1 MREGVCA
8 SRVALAAG
16 PPTTV
21 LDFLRQRLPRVT
33 DWDERLASGEVL
45 DAAGRPVGPREPC
58 RHGAVLWYWRQ
69 PPAEVRVADE
79 VVVLHQ
85 DEHLVA
91 VDKPHGMPVTP
102 GGRWLHETVLVRL
115 RRQLGID
122 TLAPVHR
129 LDLETAGV
137 MLFTVPLDA
146 RHPYQRLF
154 AERRVHKV
162 YEALVPWHE
171 ALPQVLPLVA
181 RHRLQERP
189 GEAFMQMEVLP
200 GEPNT
205 ETRIELI
212 ARQGQHAHLRLRPLT
227 GRKHQLRA
235 QLAALG
241 WPIVGDRIYPVLQP
255 PREPDAPDDG
265 QPPLQLLARELG
277 FDDPLTGHPRR
288 FESRRS
294 LTMAP
299 SARPTDPGKD
309 TAATTAA
316 PTRKLEGSDAANA

>member
-1 MREGVCA
+1 MRDGVCA

-16 PPTTV
+16 PGTTV
-21 LDFLRQRLPRVT
+21 LDFLRQRLPRVE
-33 DWDERLASGEVL
+33 DWAERLARGEVL
-45 DAAGRPVGPREPC
+45 DAAGRAVAPAEPC
-58 RHGAVLWYWRQ
+58 RHGAVLWYWRR
-69 PPAEVRVADE
+69 PPAEPRVAGE

-85 DEHLVA
+85 DAQLVA

-137 MLFTVPLDA
+137 MIFTVPVEA

-162 YEALVPWHE
+162 YEAVVLWRD
-171 ALPQVLPLVA
+171 ALAQALPLVA

-212 ARQGQHAHLRLRPLT
+212 ARLDTHDIAQAQAAGPASPQACAHLRLLPLT

-241 WPIVGDRIYPVLQP
+241 WPIVGDRIYPVLHP
-255 PREPDAPDDG
+255 PRDPAVSDDG
-265 QPPLQLLARELG
+265 SAPLQLLARELA
-277 FDDPLTGHPRR
+277 FDDPLTGQRR
-288 FESRRS
+288 HFESRRV
-294 LTMAP
+294 L
-299 SARPTDPGKD
+299 SAV
-309 TAATTAA
+309 TA
-316 PTRKLEGSDAANA
+316 SSS

>member
-1 MREGVCA
+1 MRDGVCA

-16 PPTTV
+16 PGTTV
-21 LDFLRQRLPRVT
+21 LDFLRQRLPRVE
-33 DWDERLASGEVL
+33 DWAERLARGEVL
-45 DAAGRPVGPREPC
+45 DAAGRAVAPTEPC
-58 RHGAVLWYWRQ
+58 RHGAVLWYWRR
-69 PPAEVRVADE
+69 PPAEPRVAGE

-85 DEHLVA
+85 DAQLVA

-137 MLFTVPLDA
+137 MIFTVPVEA

-162 YEALVPWHE
+162 YEAVVPWRD
-171 ALPQVLPLVA
+171 ALAQALPLVA

-205 ETRIELI
+205 ETRIELA
-212 ARQGQHAHLRLRPLT
+212 ARLGEHALLRLQPLT

-241 WPIVGDRIYPVLQP
+241 WPIVGDRIYPVLQAP
-255 PREPDAPDDG
+255 QDPDAPDDG
-265 QPPLQLLARELG
+265 SPPLQLLARELA
-277 FDDPLTGHPRR
+277 FDDPLTGQRR
-288 FESRRS
+288 CFESRRV
-294 LTMAP
+294 L
-299 SARPTDPGKD
+299 
-309 TAATTAA
+309 AAAA
-316 PTRKLEGSDAANA
+316 STSP

>member
-1 MREGVCA
+1 MRDGVCA

-16 PPTTV
+16 SGTTV
-21 LDFLRQRLPRVT
+21 LDFLRQRLPRVE
-33 DWDERLASGEVL
+33 DWAERLARGEVL
-45 DAAGRPVGPREPC
+45 DAAGRAVAPTEPC
-58 RHGAVLWYWRQ
+58 RHGAVLWYWRR
-69 PPAEVRVADE
+69 PPAELRVAGE

-85 DEHLVA
+85 DGQLVA

-129 LDLETAGV
+129 LDMETAGV
-137 MLFTVPLDA
+137 MLFTVPVEA

-162 YEALVPWHE
+162 YEAVVPWHE
-171 ALPQVLPLVA
+171 ALAQALPLVA

-200 GEPNT
+200 GAPNT

-212 ARQGQHAHLRLRPLT
+212 ARRGVQAHLRLLPLT

-235 QLAALG
+235 QLCALG

-255 PREPDAPDDG
+255 SLDPQSPVDG
-265 QPPLQLLARELG
+265 SMPLQLLARELV
-277 FDDPLTGHPRR
+277 FDDPLTGRARR
-288 FESRRS
+288 F
-294 LTMAP
+294 A
-299 SARPTDPGKD
+299 SARVLQSLAFMPAIGTD
-309 TAATTAA
+309 
-316 PTRKLEGSDAANA
+316 E